1 MSVASDPTELRDPLA
16 NLPSDTYAERHP
28 DMPHQKVRVLT
39 NKMLT
44 EAQKATRALRLI
56 SDQEK
61 NALMTADLETLLTT
75 QHEELVALAAKHAVK
90 VEYLQ
95 KLLKQS
101 SHFKKKRAVTLQNAL
116 LHHKSVEVNAGMSL
130 ILYEGTS

>member
-1 MSVASDPTELRDPLA
+1 
-16 NLPSDTYAERHP
+16 
-28 DMPHQKVRVLT
+28 
-39 NKMLT
+39 
-44 EAQKATRALRLI
+44 
-56 SDQEK
+56 
-61 NALMTADLETLLTT
+61 MTADLETLLTT